1 MKPLHFALYQV
12 SVLTVKALLE
22 SNWSLPPPVCPLRG
36 QVCVAIP
43 DAFTDAEKAD
53 VERAMKLVTRPSR
66 VLLHSEAAAQAVL
79 CARGGA
85 PSARRKR
92 TLCAMV
98 GLGPPGSDEFSCM
111 YRAPGGEPTVEM
123 FLL

>member
-85 PSARRKR
+85 ATAHRKR
-92 TLCAMV
+92 TLCVMV
-98 GLGPPGSDEFSCM
+98 GLSPRIPRNFPCV
-111 YRAPGGEPTVEM
+111 Y
-123 FLL
+123 